1 MGMTD
6 KDLDAI
12 MDRLTHIREHK
23 KQIALTKAQAEI
35 QTIQRET
42 DAYWDGMWDF
52 CKEVKRLLPKEK
64 DGADN
69 A

>member
-1 MGMTD
+1 MTT

-42 DAYWDGMWDF
+42 EAYWDGMWDF
-52 CKEVKRLLPKEK
+52 CKAVKDLLPKEK

>member
-1 MGMTD
+1 MTK

-12 MDRLTHIREHK
+12 MDRLTHIREQK
-23 KQIALTKAQAEI
+23 KQIAITKAQAEI

-52 CKEVKRLLPKEK
+52 MKAVKELLPEVK
-64 DGADN
+64 DGDEN

>member
-1 MGMTD
+1 MTT

-23 KQIALTKAQAEI
+23 KQIAITKAQAEI

-52 CKEVKRLLPKEK
+52 CKAVKELLPNGK

-69 A
+69 G

>member
-1 MGMTD
+1 MTT

-12 MDRLTHIREHK
+12 MDKLTHIREQK

-42 DAYWDGMWDF
+42 DAYLDGMWDF
-52 CKEVKRLLPKEK
+52 GKAVKQLLPNEK

>member
-1 MGMTD
+1 MTT

-12 MDRLTHIREHK
+12 MDRLTHIREQK

-35 QTIQRET
+35 QTIQREAE
-42 DAYWDGMWDF
+42 AYWDGMWDF
-52 CKEVKRLLPKEK
+52 YKATKGLLPEEKECV
-64 DGADN
+64 DN

>member
-1 MGMTD
+1 MTT

-12 MDRLTHIREHK
+12 IDRLTSVREHK

-35 QTIQRET
+35 LTIQRET
-42 DAYWDGMWDF
+42 DAYWDGMYDF
-52 CKEVKRLLPKEK
+52 LKEVKALLPTEK
-64 DGADN
+64 DGADD

>member
-1 MGMTD
+1 MTT
-6 KDLDAI
+6 KELEAI
-12 MDRLTHIREHK
+12 MDRLTSIREHK

-42 DAYWDGMWDF
+42 EAYWDGMYDF
-52 CKEVKRLLPKEK
+52 CKEVKSLLPKEK
-64 DGADN
+64 DGGNDN

>member
-1 MGMTD
+1 MTT

-12 MDRLTHIREHK
+12 MDRLTSIREHK

-42 DAYWDGMWDF
+42 EAYWDGMWDF
-52 CKEVKRLLPKEK
+52 FKEVKDLLPKER
-64 DGADN
+64 DGVDN
-69 A
+69 V

>member
-1 MGMTD
+1 MTT

-12 MDRLTHIREHK
+12 MDKLTSIREHK

-42 DAYWDGMWDF
+42 EAYWDGMWDL
-52 CKEVKRLLPKEK
+52 CKAVKELLPKGE
-64 DGADN
+64 GADHG
-69 A
+69 

>member
-1 MGMTD
+1 MTT
-6 KDLDAI
+6 KDLDVI
-12 MDRLTHIREHK
+12 LDGLTHIREHK

-42 DAYWDGMWDF
+42 EAYLDGMYDF
-52 CKEVKRLLPKEK
+52 CKAVKAMLPTEK

>member
-1 MGMTD
+1 MTT

-12 MDRLTHIREHK
+12 IDRLTSIREHK
-23 KQIALTKAQAEI
+23 KQIAITKAQAEI

-42 DAYWDGMWDF
+42 EAYWDGMWDF
-52 CKEVKRLLPKEK
+52 CKAVKELLSEGKG
-64 DGADN
+64 GADN

>member
-1 MGMTD
+1 MTT

-12 MDRLTHIREHK
+12 MDRMTSIREHK
-23 KQIALTKAQAEI
+23 KQIAITKAQAEI

-42 DAYWDGMWDF
+42 EAYRDGMWDF
-52 CKEVKRLLPKEK
+52 CKAVKDLLPKEK

>member
-1 MGMTD
+1 MTT
-6 KDLDAI
+6 KDLEAI

-23 KQIALTKAQAEI
+23 KQIALAKAQAEI

-42 DAYWDGMWDF
+42 EAYWDGMWDF
-52 CKEVKRLLPKEK
+52 CKAVKELLPTGT

>member
-1 MGMTD
+1 MTT
-6 KDLDAI
+6 KELEAI
-12 MDRLTHIREHK
+12 MDRLTSIREHK

-42 DAYWDGMWDF
+42 DAYWDGMYDF
-52 CKEVKRLLPKEK
+52 CKEVKALLPKEK

>member
-1 MGMTD
+1 MTD

-12 MDRLTHIREHK
+12 IDRLTSIREHK

-42 DAYWDGMWDF
+42 EAYWDGMWDF
-52 CKEVKRLLPKEK
+52 CKAVKELLPKGE
-64 DGADN
+64 
-69 A
+69 

>member
-1 MGMTD
+1 MTT
-6 KDLDAI
+6 KDLEAI

-42 DAYWDGMWDF
+42 EAYWDGMWDF
-52 CKEVKRLLPKEK
+52 CKEVKALLPTEK

>member
-1 MGMTD
+1 MTT

-12 MDRLTHIREHK
+12 MDKLTSKREQK

-42 DAYWDGMWDF
+42 DAYWDGMYDF
-52 CKEVKRLLPKEK
+52 CKAVKDLLPREKE
-64 DGADN
+64 GADN
-69 A
+69 GC

>member
-1 MGMTD
+1 MGMTT

-12 MDRLTHIREHK
+12 INRLTSIREHK
-23 KQIALTKAQAEI
+23 KQIAITKAQAEI

-52 CKEVKRLLPKEK
+52 MKAVKELLPEEK
-64 DGADN
+64 DGDGN
-69 A
+69 G

>member
-1 MGMTD
+1 MTT

-12 MDRLTHIREHK
+12 MEWLTSNREHK
-23 KQIALTKAQAEI
+23 KQIALAKAQAEI

-52 CKEVKRLLPKEK
+52 CKAVKELLPKGE
-64 DGADN
+64 
-69 A
+69 

>member
-1 MGMTD
+1 MTT

-12 MDRLTHIREHK
+12 MDRLTSIREHK
-23 KQIALTKAQAEI
+23 KQIALTKAHAEI

-42 DAYWDGMWDF
+42 EAYWDGMYDF
-52 CKEVKRLLPKEK
+52 CKAVKELLPTGK

>member
-1 MGMTD
+1 MTS

-12 MDRLTHIREHK
+12 MTRLTSIREHK
-23 KQIALTKAQAEI
+23 KQIALAKAQAEI

-42 DAYWDGMWDF
+42 EAYWDGMWDF
-52 CKEVKRLLPKEK
+52 CKAVTELLPKGK
-64 DGADN
+64 GGDGN

>member
-1 MGMTD
+1 MTV

-12 MDRLTHIREHK
+12 MDKLTSAREHK
-23 KQIALTKAQAEI
+23 KQIAVAKAQKELE
-35 QTIQRET
+35 TIQRET

-52 CKEVKRLLPKEK
+52 CKAVKNLLPTEK

-69 A
+69 G

>member
-1 MGMTD
+1 MTT

-12 MDRLTHIREHK
+12 MDRLTHIREQK
-23 KQIALTKAQAEI
+23 IALTKAQAEI
-35 QTIQRET
+35 QTIQREAE
-42 DAYWDGMWDF
+42 AYWDGMWDF
-52 CKEVKRLLPKEK
+52 CKAVKELLPQEK

>member
-1 MGMTD
+1 MTV

-12 MDRLTHIREHK
+12 MDRLTHIREKK

-52 CKEVKRLLPKEK
+52 MKAVKELMPNEK
-64 DGADN
+64 DGAEQ
-69 A
+69 

>member
-1 MGMTD
+1 MTT

-12 MDRLTHIREHK
+12 MDRLTSIREHK

-42 DAYWDGMWDF
+42 EAYWDGMYDF
-52 CKEVKRLLPKEK
+52 MKAVKVLLPQEK

>member
-1 MGMTD
+1 MTT
-6 KDLDAI
+6 KDIDAI
-12 MDRLTHIREHK
+12 IDRLTSIREHK
-23 KQIALTKAQAEI
+23 KQISLAKAQAEI

-42 DAYWDGMWDF
+42 DAYWDGMYDF
-52 CKEVKRLLPKEK
+52 MKAVKALLPEEK

>member
-1 MGMTD
+1 MTT

-12 MDRLTHIREHK
+12 MDRLTHIREQK

-42 DAYWDGMWDF
+42 EAYWDGMWDF
-52 CKEVKRLLPKEK
+52 CKEVKHLLPKEK

-69 A
+69 G

>member
-1 MGMTD
+1 MTI

-12 MDRLTHIREHK
+12 MDSLTSIREHK

-35 QTIQRET
+35 QTIQREKE
-42 DAYWDGMWDF
+42 AYWDGMYDF
-52 CKEVKRLLPKEK
+52 CKAVKDLLPREKE
-64 DGADN
+64 GADN

>member
-1 MGMTD
+1 MNT

-12 MDRLTHIREHK
+12 MDRLTNIREQK
-23 KQIALTKAQAEI
+23 KQIALTKAHAEI

-52 CKEVKRLLPKEK
+52 CKEVKKLLPKGE
-64 DGADN
+64 GE
-69 A
+69 

>member
-1 MGMTD
+1 MTT
-6 KDLDAI
+6 KDLEAI
-12 MDRLTHIREHK
+12 MDRLTSIREHK
-23 KQIALTKAQAEI
+23 KQIAINKAQAEI

-42 DAYWDGMWDF
+42 VAYWDGMCDF
-52 CKEVKRLLPKEK
+52 CKEVKALLPTEK

>member
-1 MGMTD
+1 MNA

-12 MDRLTHIREHK
+12 MDKLTHIREQK

-42 DAYWDGMWDF
+42 EAYWDGMWDF
-52 CKEVKRLLPKEK
+52 CKAVKELLPKGK

>member
-1 MGMTD
+1 MTMTT

-12 MDRLTHIREHK
+12 MEWLTSNREHK
-23 KQIALTKAQAEI
+23 KQIALAKAQAEI

-52 CKEVKRLLPKEK
+52 CKAVKELLPKGE
-64 DGADN
+64 
-69 A
+69 

>member
-1 MGMTD
+1 MTN

-12 MDRLTHIREHK
+12 MDRLTGIREHK
-23 KQIALTKAQAEI
+23 KQIAITKAQAEI

-42 DAYWDGMWDF
+42 EAYWDGMWDF
-52 CKEVKRLLPKEK
+52 CKAVKELLPKGK

-69 A
+69 G